1 MDGSINEPNKCYV
14 TNGWGGKW
22 FNTSILHMLRTIIVV
37 PVTCNLHYCWL
48 QLCNWIFYL
57 FGLHMLRTSSLVS
70 LKYKWCS
77 FSCSSIIDRKPHN
90 ITSSRWKMVP
100 YQPKY
105 VVSNY
110 KQKSGTERELI
121 NHTIWLIKGCKCNNL
136 KAVPLLC
143 NIQTFSSSIYSR
155 RGSRAV
161 KVHSCICFLLSL
173 THFSNICQ
181 NTLHNKQIVV
191 SYCSDQNKHAEVEN
205 SCVVPKPYLTLVSNF

>member
-1 MDGSINEPNKCYV
+1 MWCPLLAIYIIADCNYV
-14 TNGWGGKW
+14 TES
-22 FNTSILHMLRTIIVV
+22 FICLVCICLE
-37 PVTCNLHYCWL
+37 L
-48 QLCNWIFYL
+48 
-57 FGLHMLRTSSLVS
+57 SLVS

-143 NIQTFSSSIYSR
+143 NIQTFSSSIYSW

-161 KVHSCICFLLSL
+161 KVHSRICFLLSL
-173 THFSNICQ
+173 THFSTSGKIPFI
-181 NTLHNKQIVV
+181 TNK
-191 SYCSDQNKHAEVEN
+191 
-205 SCVVPKPYLTLVSNF
+205 